1 MAKSLLA
8 KKLAKTVHA
17 NQQDKAGKPYIE
29 HLAFVA
35 NDVEP
40 KDDDIITV
48 AWLHDC
54 VEDTNVTLQY
64 IRQIFGNTI
73 SEAIDAI
80 SKRDDETYEDYL
92 VRVKSNPIARIVKL
106 SDLKHNSDLNR
117 LQQITDKDLKRID
130 KYQKAIQFLKT

>member
-1 MAKSLLA
+1 MANSLLA
-8 KKLAKTVHA
+8 EKLAKIVHA

-35 NDVEP
+35 NDVTP
-40 KDDDIITV
+40 KDDDIIAV
-48 AWLHDC
+48 AWLHDS

-80 SKRDDETYEDYL
+80 SKRDNETYEDYL
-92 VRVKSNPIARIVKL
+92 IRVKSNPIARIVKL

-117 LQQITDKDLKRID
+117 LKQITDKDLKRID
-130 KYQKAIQFLKT
+130 KYQKAIQFLKI

>member
-1 MAKSLLA
+1 MANSLLA
-8 KKLAKTVHA
+8 EKLAKIVHA

-35 NDVEP
+35 NDVTP
-40 KDDDIITV
+40 KDDDIIAV
-48 AWLHDC
+48 AWLHDS

-80 SKRDDETYEDYL
+80 SKRDNETYEDYL
-92 VRVKSNPIARIVKL
+92 IRVKSNPIARIVKL

-117 LQQITDKDLKRID
+117 LKQITDKDLKRID